1 MISHEISLT
10 GRRLS
15 ASNDT
20 KQAAIDA
27 RCISLALKDSMNLST
42 NWHFDAEL
50 VSK

>member
-20 KQAAIDA
+20 KQATIDA
-27 RCISLALKDSMNLST
+27 RCISLTLKDSMNLST
-42 NWHFDAEL
+42 NRYFDTEL
-50 VSK
+50 VRK